1 MQNKE
6 DASNSVDGMKALMEL
21 QTNTDHITFEVVG
34 KQRRVRVV
42 GACDKPWFN
51 GLDVCAIL
59 DYKNEKKALQEHLT
73 HKCKK
78 TLSELSSRLDPK
90 TGSNFLGLN
99 NYTNEYRAGKAVYI
113 NESGFYRLV
122 LKSKAPFAEA
132 FQELVC
138 DYVLPTL
145 RLHGSVSVESIQ
157 KQLEELRLEND
168 AKTKELEQERLNVE
182 QERLNVEQERLN
194 AERARDAAK
203 EERLNAERARD
214 AAKEAQDKAARAERS
229 AKWNKTMM
237 KNVRIREKKM
247 EWIYIATTREY
258 AKQRVFKIG
267 STKRLSKRLS
277 GYQTGRLKQDQYYYA
292 WYLKVYHAEELD
304 RTIQKILEEFKH
316 EKSKEMYQSIKF
328 KDLREIVEYICVN
341 YDKSIEYLNNFVK
354 NRLPISY
361 EEEDT
366 EDDIPP
372 PISPEVIIRINKEQE
387 ELFDVTAM
395 INDLLQEYIKGMDPS
410 PEEGT
415 SNNPIVIQREDLIKM
430 ITEGIEQE
438 IGIRSIW
445 HTVKDIISWKSSK
458 TPIEYEGKVYT
469 IHYRAVKET

>member
-1 MQNKE
+1 MTKGKMQNRE
-6 DASNSVDGMKALMEL
+6 ASNSVDGMKALMEL

-34 KQRRVRVV
+34 KQSRVRVV
-42 GACDKPWFN
+42 GTCDKPWFN
-51 GLDVCAIL
+51 GFDVCDIL
-59 DYKNEKKALQEHLT
+59 EYKNQKKALQEHVT
-73 HKCKK
+73 QKCKK
-78 TLSELSSRLDPK
+78 SLSELSS
-90 TGSNFLGLN
+90 GLGPISGPNLLGPN
-99 NYTNEYRAGKAVYI
+99 NYTNEYHAGKSIYI

-122 LKSKAPFAEA
+122 LKSKAPLAEA

-138 DYVLPTL
+138 DYVLPAL
-145 RLHGSVSVESIQ
+145 RVHGAVSVESIQ
-157 KQLEELRLEND
+157 RQLEALRLEND
-168 AKTKELEQERLNVE
+168 AKTKELEQER
-182 QERLNVEQERLN
+182 
-194 AERARDAAK
+194 A
-203 EERLNAERARD
+203 

-292 WYLKVYHAEELD
+292 WYVKVYHADELD
-304 RTIQKILEEFKH
+304 HTIQKILEEFKH
-316 EKSKEMYQSIKF
+316 QKSKELYQSIKF
-328 KDLREIVEYICVN
+328 RDLRDIVDYICVN

-354 NRLPISY
+354 TRPPLSY

-372 PISPEVIIRINKEQE
+372 PICPEVIIRLNEEQE
-387 ELFDVTAM
+387 ELFDVTAI
-395 INDLLQEYIKGMDPS
+395 INDLLQEYIKGMDHS
-410 PEEGT
+410 SEEEGT
-415 SNNPIVIQREDLIKM
+415 KNNPIVIQREDLIRM

-438 IGIRSIW
+438 IGIRSVW
-445 HTVKDIISWKSSK
+445 HTVKGLISWKSSK
-458 TPIEYEGKVYT
+458 TPIEFEGKVYN
-469 IHYRAVKET
+469 IHYRAVKEA

>member
-6 DASNSVDGMKALMEL
+6 DASNSVNGMKALMEL

-42 GACDKPWFN
+42 GTCDKPWFN

-78 TLSELSSRLDPK
+78 SLSELSSRLDPK
-90 TGSNFLGLN
+90 TGSNLLGPN
-99 NYTNEYRAGKAVYI
+99 NYTNEYHAGKAVYI

-145 RLHGSVSVESIQ
+145 RLHGTVSVESIQ

-168 AKTKELEQERLNVE
+168 AKTKELEQ
-182 QERLNVEQERLN
+182 
-194 AERARDAAK
+194 
-203 EERLNAERARD
+203 ERLNAERARD

-237 KNVRIREKKM
+237 KNVRIREKRM

-292 WYLKVYHAEELD
+292 WYLKVYYAEELD

-372 PISPEVIIRINKEQE
+372 PISPEVIIRLNKEQE

-430 ITEGIEQE
+430 ITEGIEEE

-458 TPIEYEGKVYT
+458 TPIEYEGKVYN